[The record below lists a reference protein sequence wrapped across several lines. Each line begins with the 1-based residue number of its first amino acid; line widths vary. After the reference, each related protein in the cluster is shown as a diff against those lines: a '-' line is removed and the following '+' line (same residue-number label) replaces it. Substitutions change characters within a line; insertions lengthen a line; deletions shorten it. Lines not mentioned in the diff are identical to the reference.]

1 MPREQISDLVK
12 MQLSDMASWNVTSY
26 TTAGQS
32 RYAQTYSM
40 PGRQLY
46 VIVPD
51 EDNVAEA
58 KRLIAQVYG
67 AGEAKEEGVQA
78 RQ

>member
-1 MPREQISDLVK
+1 
-12 MQLSDMASWNVTSY
+12 
-26 TTAGQS
+26 
-32 RYAQTYSM
+32 M